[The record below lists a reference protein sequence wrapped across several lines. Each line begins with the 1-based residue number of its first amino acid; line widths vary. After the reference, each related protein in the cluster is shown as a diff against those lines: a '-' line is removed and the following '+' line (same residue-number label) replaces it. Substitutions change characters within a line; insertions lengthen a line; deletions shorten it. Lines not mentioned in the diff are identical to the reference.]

1 MRIRSPDVETVAEEE
16 YDKAGLRMPSHTEPP
31 AEPTGKRVR
40 LAKPS
45 LDRHMFNTQDQKTAK
60 HPTRNNTEAT
70 KSDELDVK
78 RDMMRK
84 AIGVLADVR
93 ERQLRN
99 DISDV

>member
-1 MRIRSPDVETVAEEE
+1 
-16 YDKAGLRMPSHTEPP
+16 MPSHTEPP
-31 AEPTGKRVR
+31 VEPTGKRVR
-40 LAKPS
+40 LATPS
-45 LDRHMFNTQDQKTAK
+45 LDRHMFNTQDQKAAK

-78 RDMMRK
+78 RDMVWK
-84 AIGVLADVR
+84 VIGDLADVR